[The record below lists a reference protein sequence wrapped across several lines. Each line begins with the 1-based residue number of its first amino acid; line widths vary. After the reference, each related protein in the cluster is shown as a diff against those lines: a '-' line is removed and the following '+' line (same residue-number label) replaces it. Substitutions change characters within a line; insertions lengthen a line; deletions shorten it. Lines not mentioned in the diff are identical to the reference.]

1 MPSRSRMGPSRATT
15 RKGTRDHGSRE
26 GRTATAASLDLVLT
40 SSAETESL
48 GRAIGRA
55 LTGGEVLA
63 LIGALGA
70 GKTAMVRGIA
80 AGLGV
85 PPDAVSSPT
94 FVLVHEYRA
103 RLPLIH
109 IDLYRLQTS
118 AEVES
123 IGLSDYFAGHSVT
136 AIEWA
141 DRFPALLPEDRLEVR
156 LSHRTP
162 ATRTVQLAATGP
174 ESRSLLTRI
183 KHASRPVRRTAL
195 SKEPKATGGKKAATR

>member
-1 MPSRSRMGPSRATT
+1 
-15 RKGTRDHGSRE
+15 
-26 GRTATAASLDLVLT
+26 VLT
-40 SSAETESL
+40 SLAATESL

-55 LTGGEVLA
+55 LTGGNVLA

-80 AGLGV
+80 SGLDA

-94 FVLVHEYRA
+94 FVLVHEYQG

-109 IDLYRLQTS
+109 IDLYRLHS
-118 AEVES
+118 NADIES
-123 IGLSDYFAGHSVT
+123 IGLSDYFTDRTVV

-156 LSHRTP
+156 LTHRSP
-162 ATRTVQLAATGP
+162 ATRTVRLAANGP
-174 ESRSLLTRI
+174 RSRLLLTRI
-183 KHASRPVRRTAL
+183 VKARRPAKRPPALQTRKSTGIRKASAR
-195 SKEPKATGGKKAATR
+195 

>member
-1 MPSRSRMGPSRATT
+1 MGPSRATT

-26 GRTATAASLDLVLT
+26 GPTGTAASLDLVLT
-40 SSAETESL
+40 SSADTESL
-48 GRAIGRA
+48 GHTIGRA

-80 AGLGV
+80 SGLGV

-123 IGLSDYFAGHSVT
+123 IGLSDYFAGQCVT

-162 ATRTVQLAATGP
+162 ATRTVQLAATGA

-183 KHASRPVRRTAL
+183 KHALRPVRRPAL
-195 SKEPKATGGKKAATR
+195 SKESKATGGKKAATR